1 MDFESV
7 AGDLTSINQSGISTV
22 SNLCKQQIALEKR
35 IADLELELKDAK
47 REHRKVAE
55 DLLPAALQE
64 YGVTELKMEDGSEI
78 TVAPYYS
85 ASIAKDRQDEA
96 FQWLNDNGFADI
108 IKNTVSVSFG
118 REEDDSA
125 KKLVDS
131 LEDNGYATAQ
141 KKWVEPMTLKA
152 FVREQVEKGSDLPL
166 ETFNVYIGQKTR
178 IIKK

>member
-1 MDFESV
+1 MFEPDDKPM
-7 AGDLTSINQSGISTV
+7 GDASLKALSEK
-22 SNLCKQQIALEKR
+22 SN
-35 IADLELELKDAK
+35 ELQNLDNKIKDVEEELGKLK
-47 REHRKVAE
+47 SKYRELSEV
-55 DLLPAALQE
+55 DIPSMLS
-64 YGVTELKMEDGSEI
+64 ELGLSEI
-78 TVAPYYS
+78 TLADGNKISTATYYS
-85 ASIAKDRQDEA
+85 ARISEDKRDEA
-96 FQWLNDNGFADI
+96 FGWLNDNGFADI

-118 REEDDSA
+118 RDEDDSA
-125 KKLVDS
+125 RKLVDS

>member
-1 MDFESV
+1 MFEPEDKPM
-7 AGDLTSINQSGISTV
+7 GDASLKALSEKSNQLQKLDDAIKEAEQTLGQ
-22 SNLCKQQIALEKR
+22 LKAEYR
-35 IADLELELKDAK
+35 ELSEVDIPSMLSELG
-47 REHRKVAE
+47 
-55 DLLPAALQE
+55 L
-64 YGVTELKMEDGSEI
+64 SEI
-78 TVAPYYS
+78 TLKDGNKISTSTYYS
-85 ASIAKDRQDEA
+85 ARISEDKRDEA
-96 FQWLNDNGFADI
+96 FQWLNNNGFGDI
-108 IKNTVSVSFG
+108 VKNTVSVSFG

>member
-1 MDFESV
+1 MFEPEDKPM
-7 AGDLTSINQSGISTV
+7 GDASLKALSEKSNQLQKLDDAIKEAEQTLGQ
-22 SNLCKQQIALEKR
+22 LKAEYR
-35 IADLELELKDAK
+35 ELSEVDIPSMLSELG
-47 REHRKVAE
+47 
-55 DLLPAALQE
+55 L
-64 YGVTELKMEDGSEI
+64 SEI
-78 TVAPYYS
+78 TLKDGNKISTSTYYS
-85 ASIAKDRQDEA
+85 ARISEDKRDEA
-96 FQWLNDNGFADI
+96 FQWLNDNGFGDI
-108 IKNTVSVSFG
+108 VKNTVSVSFG

>member
-1 MDFESV
+1 MFEPEDKPM
-7 AGDLTSINQSGISTV
+7 GDASLKALSEKSNQLQKLDDAIQEAEQTLGQ
-22 SNLCKQQIALEKR
+22 LKAEYR
-35 IADLELELKDAK
+35 ELSEVDIPSMLSELG
-47 REHRKVAE
+47 
-55 DLLPAALQE
+55 L
-64 YGVTELKMEDGSEI
+64 SEI
-78 TVAPYYS
+78 TLKDGNKISTSTYYS
-85 ASIAKDRQDEA
+85 ARISEDKRDEA
-96 FQWLNDNGFADI
+96 FQWLNDNGFGDI
-108 IKNTVSVSFG
+108 VKNTVSVSFG

-125 KKLVDS
+125 RKLVDS

>member
-1 MDFESV
+1 MFEPEDKPM
-7 AGDLTSINQSGISTV
+7 GDASLKALSEK
-22 SNLCKQQIALEKR
+22 SN
-35 IADLELELKDAK
+35 ELQNLDNKIKDVEEELGKLK
-47 REHRKVAE
+47 SKYRELSEV
-55 DLLPAALQE
+55 DIPSMLS
-64 YGVTELKMEDGSEI
+64 ELGLSEI
-78 TVAPYYS
+78 TLADGNKISTATYYS
-85 ASIAKDRQDEA
+85 ARISDDKRDEA
-96 FQWLNDNGFADI
+96 FSWLNDNGFADI

-118 REEDDSA
+118 RDEDDSA
-125 KKLVDS
+125 RKLVDS

>member
-1 MDFESV
+1 MFEPEDKPM
-7 AGDLTSINQSGISTV
+7 GDASLKALSEK
-22 SNLCKQQIALEKR
+22 SN
-35 IADLELELKDAK
+35 ELQNLDNKIKDVEEELGKLK
-47 REHRKVAE
+47 SKYRELSEV
-55 DLLPAALQE
+55 DIPSMLS
-64 YGVTELKMEDGSEI
+64 ELGLSEI
-78 TVAPYYS
+78 TLADGNKISTATYYS
-85 ASIAKDRQDEA
+85 ARISDDKRDEA
-96 FQWLNDNGFADI
+96 FRWLNDNGFADI

-118 REEDDSA
+118 RDEDDSA
-125 KKLVDS
+125 RKLVDS

>member
-1 MDFESV
+1 MFESDDKPM
-7 AGDLTSINQSGISTV
+7 GDASLKALSEKSQKLQDLDDQIEEV
-22 SNLCKQQIALEKR
+22 EQQLGKLKSQYR
-35 IADLELELKDAK
+35 ELSEVDIPEMLRELG
-47 REHRKVAE
+47 
-55 DLLPAALQE
+55 L
-64 YGVTELKMEDGSEI
+64 SEI
-78 TVAPYYS
+78 TLANGNKISTTSYYS
-85 ASIAKDRQDEA
+85 ARITEDNRDEA
-96 FQWLNDNGFADI
+96 FQWLGDNGFADI

-131 LEDNGYATAQ
+131 LEDNGYTTNQ

>member
-1 MDFESV
+1 MFEPEYKPM
-7 AGDLTSINQSGISTV
+7 GDASLKALSEKSNQLQKLDDAIKEAEQTLGQ
-22 SNLCKQQIALEKR
+22 LKAEYR
-35 IADLELELKDAK
+35 ELSEVDIPSMLSELG
-47 REHRKVAE
+47 
-55 DLLPAALQE
+55 L
-64 YGVTELKMEDGSEI
+64 SEI
-78 TVAPYYS
+78 TLKDGNKISTSTYYS
-85 ASIAKDRQDEA
+85 ARISEDKRDEA
-96 FQWLNDNGFADI
+96 FQWLNNNGFGDI
-108 IKNTVSVSFG
+108 VKNTVSVSFG

-125 KKLVDS
+125 RKLVDS

>member
-1 MDFESV
+1 MFEPEDKPM
-7 AGDLTSINQSGISTV
+7 GDASLKALSEKSNQLQKLDDAIKEAEQTLGQ
-22 SNLCKQQIALEKR
+22 LKAEYR
-35 IADLELELKDAK
+35 ELSEVDIPSMLSELG
-47 REHRKVAE
+47 
-55 DLLPAALQE
+55 L
-64 YGVTELKMEDGSEI
+64 SEI
-78 TVAPYYS
+78 TLKDGNKISTSTYYS
-85 ASIAKDRQDEA
+85 ARISEDKREEA
-96 FQWLNDNGFADI
+96 FQWLNDNGFGDI
-108 IKNTVSVSFG
+108 VKNTVSVSFG

-125 KKLVDS
+125 RKLVDS